1 MKFPTTN
8 GKQTQGIGV
17 KIARKIGIGL
27 TNMKQVQTHPTGF
40 VNLNNRYE
48 KNKILAPELLRG
60 VGGIL
65 INKKGKRLCITKNY

>member
-8 GKQTQGIGV
+8 GKQTQGIGI

-27 TNMKQVQTHPTGF
+27 TNMKLVQTHPTEF

-48 KNKILAPELLRG
+48 KNKILSPELLRE
-60 VGGIL
+60 
-65 INKKGKRLCITKNY
+65 